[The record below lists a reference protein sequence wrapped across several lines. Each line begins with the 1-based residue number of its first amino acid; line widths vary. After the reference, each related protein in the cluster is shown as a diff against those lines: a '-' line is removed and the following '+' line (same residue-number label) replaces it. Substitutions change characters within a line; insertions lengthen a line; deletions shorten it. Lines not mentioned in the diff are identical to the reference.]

1 MVQTRGAIRPGK
13 VQCNWRI
20 DSRAVELART
30 AAQEHGFSSV
40 PQLVNF
46 ILLKALGNQKIQ
58 KIVLGGP

>member
-1 MVQTRGAIRPGK
+1 MIQTRGAIRPGK

-20 DSRAVELART
+20 DSRAIDLAQK
-30 AAQEHGFSSV
+30 AAVEHGFSSV